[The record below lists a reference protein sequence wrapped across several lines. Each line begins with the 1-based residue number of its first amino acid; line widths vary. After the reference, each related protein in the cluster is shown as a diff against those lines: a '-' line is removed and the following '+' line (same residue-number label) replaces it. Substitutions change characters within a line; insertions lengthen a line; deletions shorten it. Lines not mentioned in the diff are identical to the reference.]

1 MIKYKKKIIIYIN
14 MDQNIFNHNNYKN
27 NRTTKQTLI
36 IDTGNLT
43 TAETTFSNELH
54 DTLIIDTKSDIYLDS
69 LTTFNC
75 KPNTDTD
82 SMGFMINFPDFN
94 QSNNIS
100 NNEKINNKLFIPN
113 ESNSNSHNIIHK
125 GKKLNYIC
133 SINPMILRKINFTI
147 TDLNE
152 ASIFPSSISSGRI
165 VLELLF
171 IENE

>member
-1 MIKYKKKIIIYIN
+1 
-14 MDQNIFNHNNYKN
+14 MDKNTFNHNNYRN
-27 NRTTKQTLI
+27 TRSTKQTLI

-43 TAETTFSNELH
+43 AVTAAETTFSFKLQ

-75 KPNTDTD
+75 KANTDTN
-82 SMGFMINFPDFN
+82 SMGFIIHFPDFN

-100 NNEKINNKLFIPN
+100 NDEKINNKLFIPN
-113 ESNSNSHNIIHK
+113 ESNSNSNNIIHK

-133 SINPMILRKINFTI
+133 SINPTVLRKINFTI
-147 TDLNE
+147 TDLNN
-152 ASIFPSSISSGRI
+152 ASIFPATISSGRI